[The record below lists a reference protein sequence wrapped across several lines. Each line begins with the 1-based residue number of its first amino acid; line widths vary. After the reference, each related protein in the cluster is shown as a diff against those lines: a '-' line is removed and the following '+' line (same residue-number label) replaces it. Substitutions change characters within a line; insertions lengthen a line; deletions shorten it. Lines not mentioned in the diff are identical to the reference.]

1 MSTTQLPH
9 EELAASILEP
19 HQYPTFD
26 DRAVEEA
33 LRRTIIEEEDEETE
47 DENGKNN
54 DISSL
59 DKRNKIFHNSSNSL
73 SLRRFGWQKWWPS
86 SHYWSKVDGWR
97 WSWSSC
103 G

>member
-54 DISSL
+54 DISSI
-59 DKRNKIFHNSSNSL
+59 DNRNKKFHNSSNAL
-73 SLRRFGWQKWWPS
+73 SLRRFG
-86 SHYWSKVDGWR
+86 
-97 WSWSSC
+97 
-103 G
+103 

>member
-47 DENGKNN
+47 DENGK
-54 DISSL
+54 
-59 DKRNKIFHNSSNSL
+59 K
-73 SLRRFGWQKWWPS
+73 
-86 SHYWSKVDGWR
+86 
-97 WSWSSC
+97 
-103 G
+103 